1 MGIKEALISLFT
13 DDPLNWIKWGVVFAV
28 LIAGY
33 VIAIAL
39 YKKISYHLIWA
50 RKRDIAKSRGHIIKA
65 TLTNKHPSGEV
76 AHYNWHAVY
85 HYTLQGEARQYTA
98 YFKHPATPPLFLY
111 LSYIDNP
118 NKLFSCD
125 EYHYENHKGNILL
138 PAIFLPW
145 ILAVGAMFLLRDELP
160 GA

>member
-28 LIAGY
+28 LIVGY

-39 YKKISYHLIWA
+39 YKKISYHLSWE

-76 AHYNWHAVY
+76 AYYNWHAVY
-85 HYTLQGEARQYTA
+85 HYTFQGEARQYTA

-111 LSYIDNP
+111 LYYIDNP
-118 NKLFSCD
+118 NKLFSFD
-125 EYHYENHKGNILL
+125 EYHYENHKGLILF
-138 PAIFLPW
+138 PVIFLPW
-145 ILAVGAMFLLRDELP
+145 ILAVGAMFLLGVELP

>member
-28 LIAGY
+28 LIVGY

-39 YKKISYHLIWA
+39 YKKISYHLSWE

-65 TLTNKHPSGEV
+65 ALTNKHPSGEV

-85 HYTLQGEARQYTA
+85 HYTFQGEARQYTA

-111 LSYIDNP
+111 LYYIDNP

-125 EYHYENHKGNILL
+125 EYHYENHKGLILF
-138 PAIFLPW
+138 PVIFLPW
-145 ILAVGAMFLLRDELP
+145 ILAGVALVLLGVDLS
-160 GA
+160 GF

>member
-28 LIAGY
+28 LIVGY
-33 VIAIAL
+33 VIAIPL
-39 YKKISYHLIWA
+39 YKKISYHLSWE

-85 HYTLQGEARQYTA
+85 HYTFQGEARQYTA
-98 YFKHPATPPLFLY
+98 LM
-111 LSYIDNP
+111 
-118 NKLFSCD
+118 
-125 EYHYENHKGNILL
+125 LL
-138 PAIFLPW
+138 PEFL
-145 ILAVGAMFLLRDELP
+145 
-160 GA
+160 

>member
-39 YKKISYHLIWA
+39 YKKISYHLSWE

-85 HYTLQGEARQYTA
+85 HYTLQGEARHYTA

-111 LSYIDNP
+111 LYYIDNP

-125 EYHYENHKGNILL
+125 EYHYENHKGLILF
-138 PAIFLPW
+138 PVIFLPL
-145 ILAVGAMFLLRDELP
+145 ILAVGAMFLLGVELP